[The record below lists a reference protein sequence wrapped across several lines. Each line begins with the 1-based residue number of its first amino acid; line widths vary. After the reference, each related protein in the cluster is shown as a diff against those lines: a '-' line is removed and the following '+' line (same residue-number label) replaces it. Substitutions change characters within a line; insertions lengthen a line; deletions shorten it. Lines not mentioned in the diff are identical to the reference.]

1 MKETDD
7 SYEYFN
13 LKAEFFIN
21 IEQFIKMSSMES
33 MVWVISLLSLY
44 LQESV
49 GDLMI
54 RNIQLHHSGK
64 YVCMVQTTL
73 DSQSATVDIIVRGMS
88 VKCRHIYLLEEL
100 EILNIS
106 CCLNDS

>member
-1 MKETDD
+1 M
-7 SYEYFN
+7 
-13 LKAEFFIN
+13 
-21 IEQFIKMSSMES
+21 
-33 MVWVISLLSLY
+33 ISLLSLY

-73 DSQSATVDIIVRGMS
+73 DSQSTAVDIIVRGMFIKS
-88 VKCRHIYLLEEL
+88 RHISSGG
-100 EILNIS
+100 IS
-106 CCLNDS
+106 IS

>member
-33 MVWVISLLSLY
+33 MLCVISLLFKIFFFFFKS
-44 LQESV
+44 LQESA

-64 YVCMVQTTL
+64 YVCMVQTSL
-73 DSQSATVDIIVRGMS
+73 DSQSAAADVIVRGMS
-88 VKCRHIYLLEEL
+88 VRETRTSSTAIR
-100 EILNIS
+100 NS
-106 CCLNDS
+106 